1 MIEAMSLHEA
11 IFTTRAIRRFSQE
24 PIPAGILRQVLEA
37 ATQAPS
43 GRNSQ
48 PWHFVVVQESEQKEI
63 LGTLYK
69 EAFFE
74 NRPSE
79 INEPDSNSSVYL
91 ARNLGKAAAI
101 IAVCAPNSNPSGLG
115 AIRTFASIF
124 PAIQNMLLTARSLGL
139 GGNITINH
147 ILRHEEIKESLKIPA
162 DKQIIALIPM
172 GYPGAPE
179 KHGPK
184 RRKSVIE
191 VSWSENWGAPLAF
204 E

>member
-1 MIEAMSLHEA
+1 MC
-11 IFTTRAIRRFSQE
+11 IRDRSWQQQVKSGNKGAEWNGVRNFQAAKNLRSMKVGDKCFFYHTGKTKSVV
-24 PIPAGILRQVLEA
+24 GIVEL
-37 ATQAPS
+37 T
-43 GRNSQ
+43 
-48 PWHFVVVQESEQKEI
+48 
-63 LGTLYK
+63 K
-69 EAFFE
+69 EAFFD
-74 NRPSE
+74 NRPRV

-124 PAIQNMLLTARSLGL
+124 TAIQNMLLTARSIGL